1 MFGEQ
6 VIGMVMWRREEKVGF
21 EQGPWRFRTRI
32 DFPHQGARSKEQGA
46 WEQCGL
52 NSANI
57 LQQVFYINDE
67 ASFSSE

>member
-32 DFPHQGARSKEQGA
+32 DFPHQGAKEQGA
-46 WEQCGL
+46 RSVGAMWFRFC
-52 NSANI
+52 
-57 LQQVFYINDE
+57 
-67 ASFSSE
+67 